1 MRALISLR
9 GIRLTSSITKNGQAS
24 KWEYKEGDKS
34 LDGSVISHI
43 VGREEDF
50 IVFVC
55 DDGAC
60 SWEHR
65 EIPDWAYVGIDQYE
79 KLNAKIPTF
88 LGQIHKADIK
98 ALMGTSLLSTF
109 RSRDHKKE
117 AVIACFNDAWT
128 KVNEYEKRNVLLA
141 GDGFYLYEDENQ
153 LIKIQISEPDQQ
165 LDKAFFEAFH
175 LSQQAAHSLKNKKLS
190 QANRLIC
197 NDFSNYKELDSKDI
211 FSKSKSYIETQ
222 SQEIIRINYLLIS
235 ISVACVAAVLFFI
248 GFLCTSTS
256 SDIVKTIILC
266 SLAGI
271 IGSTVSILQ
280 RSSDVKPEPFSSG
293 GLLAFQGATRVF
305 LGVVFGAL
313 VPICAEANIALG
325 LANDNLFALFIVAFF
340 SGINERFIP
349 DLIKKNIN

>member
-1 MRALISLR
+1 M
-9 GIRLTSSITKNGQAS
+9 TSSITKNGQPS
-24 KWEYKEGDKS
+24 KLGYKQGDKS

-43 VGREEDF
+43 IGREDDF

-88 LGQIHKADIK
+88 LGKIHTEDIK
-98 ALMGTSLLSTF
+98 ALMGTSLLSAF
-109 RSRDHKKE
+109 RSRVHEKE
-117 AVIACFNDAWT
+117 TVIACFKDAWT
-128 KVNEYEKRNVLLA
+128 KVNEFEGRNVLLA
-141 GDGFYLYEDENQ
+141 GEGFYLYEDSNQ
-153 LIKIQISEPDQQ
+153 FIKIQMSKPDQQ

-175 LSQQAAHSLKNKKLS
+175 LSQQAAHSLKKEKLT
-190 QANRLIC
+190 QANSLIC
-197 NDFSNYKELDSKDI
+197 NDFSNYKELGSKDI
-211 FSKSKSYIETQ
+211 FCKSKSYIDTQ
-222 SQEIIRINYLLIS
+222 SQEIIRINYLFIS
-235 ISVACVAAVLFFI
+235 ISVAFVACVLFFI
-248 GFLCTSTS
+248 GFLCTSIS
-256 SDIVKTIILC
+256 NEMLKTVILC

-271 IGSTVSILQ
+271 IGATVSILQ

-305 LGVVFGAL
+305 LGIVFGAL
-313 VPICAEANIALG
+313 VPICAKANIALG
-325 LANDNLFALFIVAFF
+325 LADDNLFALFIVAFF

>member
-1 MRALISLR
+1 
-9 GIRLTSSITKNGQAS
+9 LTSSNKKNGQPS

-50 IVFVC
+50 IVFIC
-55 DDGAC
+55 EDGAC
-60 SWEHR
+60 CWEHR

-98 ALMGTSLLSTF
+98 ALMGTSLLSAF
-109 RSRDHKKE
+109 RSRDHNKE
-117 AVIACFNDAWT
+117 DVIACFADAWE
-128 KVNEYEKRNVLLA
+128 KVNEYERRNVLLA

-153 LIKIQISEPDQQ
+153 LIKIQMSKPDQL
-165 LDKAFFEAFH
+165 LDRAFFEAFH
-175 LSQQAAHSLKNKKLS
+175 LSQQAAHSLKDKRLS
-190 QANRLIC
+190 QANSLIC
-197 NDFSNYKELDSKDI
+197 NDFSNYKELDNKDI
-211 FSKSKSYIETQ
+211 FSKSKSYITTQ
-222 SQEIIRINYLLIS
+222 SQEVVRIKYLLIS
-235 ISVACVAAVLFFI
+235 IAVACVACILLFI
-248 GFLCTSTS
+248 GFLCASTS
-256 SDIVKTIILC
+256 NDIVKTVILC

-271 IGSTVSILQ
+271 VGATVSILQ

-313 VPICAEANIALG
+313 VPICAKANIALG

-340 SGINERFIP
+340 SGINERFVP